1 MAAMTNKIALVTG
14 AAGNLGR
21 TVSKRLAGE
30 GARLVLVDHHVERL
44 MALTDEIG
52 GGAIG
57 ETADL
62 SSPEAVEALIG
73 RLEAAVG
80 QVDAVVHTVGGFTY
94 GKPVHEE
101 SLETLQSMYMLN
113 VVPIYVFCGRIAR
126 HMVERGVKGKIAMVL
141 ARAAYKGAANSAAYT
156 ATKAA
161 AQRLMESMSL
171 ELRDHGI
178 NVNGVAPSIIDTP
191 PNRASMADA
200 DFSRWVTP
208 DSLADAITFLVSDAA
223 RDLHGVTLDVF
234 GRT

>member
-1 MAAMTNKIALVTG
+1 MGTLTDRVALVTG

-21 TVSKRLAGE
+21 AVSKRLAAE
-30 GARLVLVDHHVERL
+30 GARLVLVDQEGERL
-44 MALTDEIG
+44 AALAAEIG
-52 GGAIG
+52 GALS
-57 ETADL
+57 ESADL
-62 SSPEAVEALIG
+62 SRPEAVEALIG

-80 QVDAVVHTVGGFTY
+80 RVEIVVHTVGGFAA

-101 SLETLQSMYMLN
+101 TLETLQRMYALN

-126 HMVERGVKGKIAMVL
+126 HMVERGVKGKIAIVL
-141 ARAAYKGAANSAAYT
+141 ARAAYKGAANAAAYA

-161 AQRLMESMSL
+161 AQRLMESMAL
-171 ELRDHGI
+171 ELRDRGI

-191 PNRASMADA
+191 PNRAAMADA

-208 DSLADAITFLVSDAA
+208 DSLADATAFLVSDAA

-234 GRT
+234 GRA